1 MEIRHQ
7 LQYDASPDEV
17 YAMLTDRAFREKV
30 ARALGTV
37 SHEITVEPT
46 DSGHRVGIDMVQPTH
61 GVPGFAKK
69 IVGEQTR
76 VVQSEQWVAG
86 TGAALEVEIPGKP
99 GHVRGNITLL
109 AEGARTVEAFKGEAK
124 IGIPLVGGKL
134 EKLIEQLFIDGM
146 DTEHR
151 VGLAWLR
158 GER

>member
-7 LQYDASPDEV
+7 LQYDASPDDV
-17 YAMLTDRAFREKV
+17 YAMLTDPAFREKV
-30 ARALGTV
+30 ARALGTL
-37 SHEITVEPT
+37 SHEITIEPSG
-46 DSGHRVGIDMVQPTH
+46 SGHTVDIDMVQQTH

-69 IVGEQTR
+69 IVGEETR
-76 VVQSEQWVAG
+76 VVQRERWVAG

-99 GHVRGNITLL
+99 GHIRGNITLL
-109 AEGARTVEAFKGEAK
+109 AEETQTVETFKGEAK
-124 IGIPLVGGKL
+124 ISIPLVGGKL

-151 VGLAWLR
+151 VGVAWLR